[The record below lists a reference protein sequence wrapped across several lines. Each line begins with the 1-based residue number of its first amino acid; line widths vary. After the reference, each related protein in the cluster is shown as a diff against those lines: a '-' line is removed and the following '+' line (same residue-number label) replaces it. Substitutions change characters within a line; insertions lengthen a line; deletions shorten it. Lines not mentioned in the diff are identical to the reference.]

1 MKITNYKNAYTIFER
16 IPYNGMYVVALYIGT
31 ELKDKMRCDTYRAAR
46 EYLKAFNAIARN
58 A

>member
-1 MKITNYKNAYTIFER
+1 MKITNYKNAYTIFEK
-16 IPYNGMYVVALYIGT
+16 IPHNGTYVVALYIGT
-31 ELKDKMRCDTYRAAR
+31 ELKDKMRCDTYSGAR